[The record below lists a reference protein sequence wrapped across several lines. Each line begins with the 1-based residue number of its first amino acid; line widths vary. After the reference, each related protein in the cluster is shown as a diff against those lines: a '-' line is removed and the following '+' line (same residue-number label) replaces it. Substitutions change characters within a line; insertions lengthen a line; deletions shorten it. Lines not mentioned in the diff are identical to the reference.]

1 MQEVTIYCTNVLDT
15 NTAFAVRADTGE
27 HVFIPSS
34 VALGAKIQISDTLI
48 AHIVPNAVHPEKTP
62 WFAIRATREGS
73 PVVAPAE
80 KPPFVS
86 IDDKIADYIDR
97 QGQYAT
103 TAEVAADFD
112 IDTTLASN
120 ALTRLFKQ
128 GRVARADVHARPDQQ
143 RPSFCLWAN
152 NTYRFIEEASE

>member
-15 NTAFAVRADTGE
+15 NTAFGVRADNGE

-34 VALGAKIQISDTLI
+34 VALGAKVQISETLT

-62 WFAIRATREGS
+62 WFAIRVTRDGA
-73 PVVAPAE
+73 PVAPPVE
-80 KPPFVS
+80 KPKPVTL
-86 IDDKIADYIDR
+86 DDRIAEYIEK

-103 TAEVAADFD
+103 TSEVAADFD

-143 RPSFCLWAN
+143 RPSFCLWAK